1 MTQDIGIES
10 QESTN
15 KAAKVEQE
23 ARKKDVRNRWLL
35 SSPALLII
43 FFAAAG
49 PLLIVIIYSFL
60 TPGDYTGVIW
70 TFTTDNWFNVILER
84 DIFDDNL
91 IWLMHT

>member
-1 MTQDIGIES
+1 MTHDLGIES
-10 QESTN
+10 QKSTN
-15 KAAKVEQE
+15 NAAKVEQE

-60 TPGDYTGVIW
+60 T
-70 TFTTDNWFNVILER
+70 
-84 DIFDDNL
+84 L
-91 IWLMHT
+91 ISLLL